1 MGIVVVLLFICRS
14 DYLEFAFFF
23 FFQAEDGIR
32 DLTVT
37 GVQTCALPI
46 FSCVLTVSLA
56 LVLTVRVFGQGQDR
70 GVITGLVTD
79 NSGAAV
85 PDAQITIT
93 NEATQ
98 DKTVVTSSSA
108 GNYNSPPLILG
119 TYRVQI
125 EKAGC
130 KTFVRTGVPLASGA
144 TYRLDAALDVGS
156 ATASVE
162 VQASVVDIN
171 VSNPEVSSILSGKYY
186 HDLPAVMGSDI
197 RLAESLLNV
206 QPGYVPMRP
215 NGDPI
220 FRGSQF
226 MSRMNGGQ
234 TMA

>member
-1 MGIVVVLLFICRS
+1 M
-14 DYLEFAFFF
+14 
-23 FFQAEDGIR
+23 IR
-32 DLTVT
+32 PSTV
-37 GVQTCALPI
+37 

-125 EKAGC
+125 EKAGY

-144 TYRLDAALDVGS
+144 TYR
-156 ATASVE
+156 
-162 VQASVVDIN
+162 
-171 VSNPEVSSILSGKYY
+171 
-186 HDLPAVMGSDI
+186 
-197 RLAESLLNV
+197 
-206 QPGYVPMRP
+206 
-215 NGDPI
+215 
-220 FRGSQF
+220 
-226 MSRMNGGQ
+226 
-234 TMA
+234 